1 MNLTDLLSGSVIS
14 SIAGQTGTSEKD
26 TQNVLANALPALVGA
41 MAQNASTEDG
51 ANSLAKALDD
61 HTSSKGLASLLQNV
75 DTEDGAKILTK
86 ILGGETETVRNA
98 VAKKSGASKVDTSKI
113 LAMAAPL
120 LLAFNAVNN
129 LFGVGSSSMMSRSLG
144 KKDYETVY
152 RSAAFGFYC
161 SIFAGLLFSIAY
173 TVFQVPLLNLLG
185 ATEETLGATIGYARW
200 TVTFGAV
207 PAILNVVLAY
217 LVRAE
222 GAAMHA
228 SIGTMSGCFLNI
240 LLDPIFIL
248 PWGLNMGAEG
258 AGLATFLSNCV
269 ACLFFLTVLIRMGKG
284 SIITFNPRVGL
295 PQKESIFTV
304 FAVGIPSAIA
314 SFLFDM
320 DYVIIDK
327 LMVSY
332 NDLALAAVGI
342 VLKVER
348 FPLNVGIGICQGMM
362 PLVAYNYSAG
372 NEKRMNDTVRLS
384 RRLGLGVAAVS
395 ILLYELFAPEFSRLF
410 ISEAETVALASQF
423 LRIRVLATP
432 LMFLSFFTVYLFQA
446 FGKGRIS
453 LFLGVTRWLVFNIP
467 MLFLLNAIFGMY
479 GIVWSQAIADI
490 LTVALSF
497 FMYFRYRPRF

>member
-1 MNLTDLLSGSVIS
+1 MEDAQKTELFESMPIPRAVMKLAIPTVLSSLVMVLYNL
-14 SIAGQTGTSEKD
+14 AD
-26 TQNVLANALPALVGA
+26 TYFVG
-41 MAQNASTEDG
+41 MLN
-51 ANSLAKALDD
+51 
-61 HTSSKGLASLLQNV
+61 
-75 DTEDGAKILTK
+75 
-86 ILGGETETVRNA
+86 NA
-98 VAKKSGASKVDTSKI
+98 VENAAVT
-113 LAMAAPL
+113 LAAPL

-269 ACLFFLTVLIRMGKG
+269 ACLYFFVLLYVKRGR
-284 SIITFNPRVGL
+284 TYVCVNPKMFSFKRHIVVG
-295 PQKESIFTV
+295 V
-304 FAVGIPSAIA
+304 CAVGIPASIQNLLNVTGMSVLNNFTSAFGSNAVAAMGIA
-314 SFLFDM
+314 QKINSVTVQIALGLSQGIMPLISYNYASGNIKRMKKAFFFTARIALVFLVLMEIAYYAGARTWVGLFMQDQQIVDYGARFLQGFCLGMPFLAIDFLAVGVFQACGLGKNAFLFAILRK
-320 DYVIIDK
+320 VVLEIP
-327 LMVSY
+327 
-332 NDLALAAVGI
+332 ALV
-342 VLKVER
+342 
-348 FPLNVGIGICQGMM
+348 
-362 PLVAYNYSAG
+362 
-372 NEKRMNDTVRLS
+372 
-384 RRLGLGVAAVS
+384 
-395 ILLYELFAPEFSRLF
+395 
-410 ISEAETVALASQF
+410 
-423 LRIRVLATP
+423 
-432 LMFLSFFTVYLFQA
+432 
-446 FGKGRIS
+446 
-453 LFLGVTRWLVFNIP
+453 
-467 MLFLLNAIFGMY
+467 LLNALFPLY
-479 GIVWSQAIADI
+479 GLAYAQFAAELVLAIAAVI
-490 LTVALSF
+490 VLARL
-497 FMYFRYRPRF
+497 FRKLERRYQLKG